1 MLLTARLMTGYCKSI
16 SNLAGEGYKL
26 LSSRIVYHEGQLK
39 HAPYDLVKTWDLE
52 RHHKS
57 GLDGLL
63 HREQFIAANRAALE
77 RVTEEL
83 SLPPIDPLY
92 FSQITAINTPRNA
105 SSAAIASFVE
115 CNRSGLFMLD
125 AGPKRRAKLAA
136 AICKLFATSR
146 IGIVVKTKSE
156 EKYVKHQLAASKLSS
171 ELKEKAGEIDELPP
185 RIVVG
190 RWKEF
195 VKEDEDPFTL
205 DLVLVLDSTALT
217 DDRTAFK
224 LLGLDACQ
232 FRLFAIAGRKDLAS
246 TWLRHRIGAAV
257 GNSILQL
264 PLYKK
269 QNWTFEGETFTH
281 PNWVTREPDAF
292 GLKRSLIWN
301 NKSRNQKC
309 VSWAKR
315 QLDAKNKAVRMVI
328 LVTENELHRDSL
340 RNYIKPA
347 WTELKAFAFNDAELV
362 QLITTE
368 QQLPTVTVIWCGSGP
383 AIPKTLLAWLMKL
396 NRSGDKL
403 IDIADSY
410 KNCKLLRDWNR
421 SRLSQV
427 DTVRN
432 ERRIDLL
439 AGAKIV
445 KPDGGQ
451 LKLGSVS
458 KQIKS
463 GKSYPER
470 IIANY
475 GISPGYEFH
484 LQHETGKSLEA
495 ARKFND
501 EERQQALYDANYL
514 YKAWLDCSRKGKSPG
529 PDGIRYRD
537 LSRSEVWEVLRA
549 LVYDLNSGIY
559 KPGPV
564 KVTRF
569 PKPNGGERKI
579 VLENIVDRV
588 VSAGLGNLIG
598 PQVDKQFLD
607 CSWGWRWKQDEG
619 SQGRKLADCVK
630 SAVAAIQGQEC
641 WIALLDVKDAFPTT
655 PARFA
660 YESLKLLQPDDAYD
674 RVLQSLLGLDKPDSK
689 LRQGN
694 SLSPLLF
701 NSAMHRLIDTEL
713 VQLGVTYYRY
723 ADNLFLASSS
733 SSTLQQAVTVVENQL
748 QSQGMRLGD
757 KQFYNPGWEAFTFL
771 GAGFR
776 NDRGVGTYIPL
787 SAFNDLDENLKNC
800 HMRPADSSAPV
811 SILQGF
817 VKYWSQML
825 DSWPEDDTNRVVQI
839 ALGAGTNLRATVVN
853 DIFRNWT
860 NLVVPAI

>member
-1 MLLTARLMTGYCKSI
+1 MTY
-16 SNLAGEGYKL
+16 LAEEGYKL
-26 LSSRIVYHEGQLK
+26 LSSRIVYSGGKLEHT
-39 HAPYDLVKTWDLE
+39 PYDLVKTWDLE
-52 RHHKS
+52 RHHS
-57 GLDGLL
+57 FGLNGLL
-63 HREQFIAANRAALE
+63 HREQFHAANRAALE
-77 RVTEEL
+77 RVAEEL
-83 SLPPIDPLY
+83 SLPPIDRLYVSPLK
-92 FSQITAINTPRNA
+92 STGTPRHPT
-105 SSAAIASFVE
+105 SAAIAEFLE
-115 CNRSGLFMLD
+115 KNKSGLFMLD
-125 AGPKRRAKLAA
+125 AGPKRRTRLAVT
-136 AICKLFATSR
+136 ICKLFANSR
-146 IGIVVKTKSE
+146 IGIVVKAKSE
-156 EKYVKHQLAASKLSS
+156 KKYVKHQLAASKLSS
-171 ELKEKAGEIDELPP
+171 ELREKAGEIDEIPA

-190 RWKEF
+190 RWGEF
-195 VKEDEDPFTL
+195 EYEDPFKL

-217 DDRTAFK
+217 DDRNAHV
-224 LLGLDACQ
+224 LLGRDCCQ
-232 FRLFAIAGRKDLAS
+232 FRLFAIASHKDLAS

-264 PLYKK
+264 PLHKK
-269 QNWTFEGETFTH
+269 QNWTFERETFTH

-292 GLKRSLIWN
+292 GLKKSLIWN

-315 QLDAKNKAVRMVI
+315 QLDAKNKAVRLVI

-368 QQLPTVTVIWCGSGP
+368 QQLPAVTVIWCGSGP
-383 AIPKTLLAWLMKL
+383 AIPKTLLAWLMKR

-410 KNCKLLRDWNR
+410 RNCKRLRDWNR

-451 LKLGSVS
+451 LKLGSVG

-470 IIANY
+470 IIASY
-475 GISPGYEFH
+475 GVSPGYEFH
-484 LQHETGKSLEA
+484 LRHETGKSLEA
-495 ARKFND
+495 ARKFD
-501 EERQQALYDANYL
+501 EKKRQQALYDANYL

-529 PDGIRYRD
+529 PDGSRYRD
-537 LSRSEVWEVLRA
+537 LGRSEIWEVLRA

-569 PKPNGGERKI
+569 SKPNGGERKI

-598 PQVDKQFLD
+598 PQVDKHFLD
-607 CSWGWRWKQDEG
+607 CSWGWRWKQDDG
-619 SQGRKLADCVK
+619 SQGRELADCVK
-630 SAVAAIQGQEC
+630 SAVAAIQGREY
-641 WIALLDVKDAFPTT
+641 WFALLDVKDAFPST

-713 VQLGVTYYRY
+713 VQLGVTYVRY

-748 QSQGMRLGD
+748 HSQGMQLGD
-757 KQFYNPGWEAFTFL
+757 KQIYNPGWEAFTFL

-776 NDRGVGTYIPL
+776 NDRGVGTYIPP
-787 SAFNDLDENLKNC
+787 SAFDVLKDNLENC
-800 HMRPADSSAPV
+800 HMRAADSSAPV

-825 DSWPEDDTNRVVQI
+825 DSWPEDDTNRVIQI

-853 DIFRNWT
+853 DIFRNCT